1 MEYLY
6 YLLAYIMG
14 SISFSY
20 LLVKLF
26 NNEDVRNKGSKNAGG
41 TNVIRIYGWKLGLP
55 VMILDI
61 LKGVFVTFI
70 FRKYNLGYPVVA
82 LFFAVLG
89 HCYPIFMKFKGG
101 KGIATTAGGFTFLFL
116 NVFPF
121 GLAVFAGLAIL
132 TGYVSV
138 ASIFMVFTS
147 GVLIICTYALEK
159 IEIVA
164 IVGII
169 VIAIIKHNSNIYRL
183 IRREENQFR
192 IGGKR

>member
-1 MEYLY
+1 MNYLY
-6 YLLAYIMG
+6 YLLAYIIG

-20 LLVKLF
+20 LLVKIF
-26 NNEDVRNKGSKNAGG
+26 KNEDVRKKGSKNAGG

-55 VMILDI
+55 VAILDI
-61 LKGVFVTFI
+61 FKGVFVTFI
-70 FRKYNLGYPVVA
+70 FKKYDLGYPVVA

-101 KGIATTAGGFTFLFL
+101 KGIATTAGGFTFLFI
-116 NVFPF
+116 NIFPF
-121 GLAVFAGLAIL
+121 GLAVFAGLAVL

-147 GVLIICTYALEK
+147 GILIIYTYALDK

-164 IVGII
+164 IAGII
-169 VIAIIKHNSNIYRL
+169 LLAIIRHNSNIKRL

-192 IGGKR
+192 IGGK

>member
-1 MEYLY
+1 MNYLY
-6 YLLAYIMG
+6 YLLAYIIG

-20 LLVKLF
+20 LLVKIF
-26 NNEDVRNKGSKNAGG
+26 KNEDVRNKGSQNAGG

-55 VMILDI
+55 VAILDI
-61 LKGVFVTFI
+61 FKGVFVTFI
-70 FRKYNLGYPVVA
+70 FKKYDLGYPVVA

-101 KGIATTAGGFTFLFL
+101 KGIATTAGGFTFLFI
-116 NVFPF
+116 NIFPF
-121 GLAVFAGLAIL
+121 GLAVFAGLAVL

-138 ASIFMVFTS
+138 ASIFMVYTS
-147 GVLIICTYALEK
+147 GMLIIYTYALDK

-164 IVGII
+164 IAGII
-169 VIAIIKHNSNIYRL
+169 LLAIIRHNSNIKRL

-192 IGGKR
+192 IGGK

>member
-26 NNEDVRNKGSKNAGG
+26 KNEDVRNKGSKNAGG

-101 KGIATTAGGFTFLFL
+101 KHTL
-116 NVFPF
+116 
-121 GLAVFAGLAIL
+121 
-132 TGYVSV
+132 
-138 ASIFMVFTS
+138 
-147 GVLIICTYALEK
+147 
-159 IEIVA
+159 
-164 IVGII
+164 
-169 VIAIIKHNSNIYRL
+169 
-183 IRREENQFR
+183 
-192 IGGKR
+192 

>member
-1 MEYLY
+1 MNYLY
-6 YLLAYIMG
+6 YLLAYIIG

-20 LLVKLF
+20 LLVKIF
-26 NNEDVRNKGSKNAGG
+26 KNEDVRNKGSKNAGG

-55 VMILDI
+55 VAILDI
-61 LKGVFVTFI
+61 FIGVFVTFI
-70 FRKYNLGYPVVA
+70 FKKYDLGYPVVA

-101 KGIATTAGGFTFLFL
+101 KGIATTAGGFIFLFI
-116 NVFPF
+116 NIFPF
-121 GLAVFAGLAIL
+121 GLAVFAGLAVL

-147 GVLIICTYALEK
+147 GILIIYTYALDK
-159 IEIVA
+159 LEIVA
-164 IVGII
+164 IAGII
-169 VIAIIKHNSNIYRL
+169 LLAIIRHNSNIKRL

-192 IGGKR
+192 IGGK

>member
-26 NNEDVRNKGSKNAGG
+26 KNEDVRNKGSKNAGG

-147 GVLIICTYALEK
+147 GILIICTYALEK

>member
-26 NNEDVRNKGSKNAGG
+26 KNEDVRNKGSKNAGG

-70 FRKYNLGYPVVA
+70 FKKYNLGYPVVA

-89 HCYPIFMKFKGG
+89 HCYPLFMKFKGG

-121 GLAVFAGLAIL
+121 GFAVFAGLAIL

>member
-6 YLLAYIMG
+6 YLLAYLMG
-14 SISFSY
+14 SVSFSY
-20 LLVKLF
+20 LLVKIF
-26 NNEDVRNKGSKNAGG
+26 KNEDVRNKGSKNAGG
-41 TNVIRIYGWKLGLP
+41 TNVIRVYGWKLGLP
-55 VMILDI
+55 VAILDI
-61 LKGVFVTFI
+61 FKGVFVSFI
-70 FRKYNLGYPVVA
+70 FKKYDLGYPVVA

-101 KGIATTAGGFTFLFL
+101 KGIATTAGGFTFLFI
-116 NVFPF
+116 NAFPF
-121 GLAVFAGLAIL
+121 GLAVFSGLAIL

-138 ASIFMVFTS
+138 ASIYMVFTT
-147 GVLIICTYALEK
+147 GVFIINTYVLEK

-169 VIAIIKHNSNIYRL
+169 FLAIIRHNSNIKRL

-192 IGGKR
+192 FGGK